1 MTDEQLDAAY
11 DRVRR
16 ELMAACFGHH
26 KVKLA
31 VPEKRPIPE
40 PRSGPGPMDS
50 SDAHELDCL
59 PSPSSKQPRYR
70 SPDGVMLS
78 RTEINRNYRARQ
90 REVPCRAMR
99 DKVGVQER
107 CGKPSWGGGLCEA
120 CYKLRRKRL
129 APHIPAA
136 QPQAMEAQP

>member
-11 DRVRR
+11 ERVSR
-16 ELMAACFGHH
+16 ELRAAVFGRYRE
-26 KVKLA
+26 VRP
-31 VPEKRPIPE
+31 PESSPKPE

-90 REVPCRAMR
+90 REIPCRAMR

-120 CYKLRRKRL
+120 CYKLKRKGV

-136 QPQAMEAQP
+136 PSQAMKAQP